1 MNVMIGNRWTK
12 HDVHQFLVRGQWFG
26 SLPAP
31 MQETIL
37 ARSDIVHFPT
47 NAVLYKF
54 GDAVDGVYAALDG
67 DLRAYANGGDGER
80 FFFRA
85 LGPGSW
91 FGDANLLDPQSKRM
105 IDVCA
110 ASAATALFL
119 PQAAYHELTESDP
132 AIYRA
137 FVQLL
142 CMHARYASR
151 IVIETRSEAPMR
163 TARALL
169 RLARA
174 HGVAGGEG
182 TRLAMNLS
190 QADLASLV
198 GVSRQYMNELIA
210 RWEQEGL
217 LRWNGKAQPL
227 LDTERLHGLLGPLDA
242 WIREHEDWV

>member
-12 HDVHQFLVRGQWFG
+12 EGVHQFLARGQWFG
-26 SLPAP
+26 SLPGP
-31 MQETIL
+31 MQEKIL
-37 ARSDIVHFPT
+37 ARSEIVHFPA

-54 GDAVDGVYAALDG
+54 GDPVDGVYAALDG

-91 FGDANLLDPQSKRM
+91 FGDANLLDPQATRI

-110 ASAATALFL
+110 ASAATALFM
-119 PQAAYHELTESDP
+119 PEPAYRELTESDP

-142 CMHARYASR
+142 CIHARYASR

-174 HGVAGGEG
+174 HGVAAADG

-210 RWEQEGL
+210 RWEQEGF
-217 LRWNGKAQPL
+217 LRWNGKAQPM
-227 LDTERLHGLLGPLDA
+227 LDTERLNSLLGPYDA

>member
-1 MNVMIGNRWTK
+1 MNVMIDNQWTK
-12 HDVHQFLVRGQWFG
+12 EDAHKFLARGRWFG
-26 SLPAP
+26 SLPVP
-31 MQETIL
+31 MQEKIL
-37 ARSDIVHFPT
+37 SRCEVVRFPAG
-47 NAVLYKF
+47 AVLYKF
-54 GDAVDGVYAALDG
+54 GDAVDGLYAALQG
-67 DLRAYANGGDGER
+67 DLRAYVNGGDGER

-91 FGDANLLDPQSKRM
+91 FGDANLLDPQARRI

-110 ASAATALFL
+110 ASAATVLFM
-119 PQAAYHELTESDP
+119 PEAHYREITESDP

-142 CMHARYASR
+142 LLHARYASR
-151 IVIETRSEAPMR
+151 IVIETRSEAPIR
-163 TARALL
+163 TARALV

-174 HGVAGGEG
+174 HGVAGDDG

-210 RWEQEGL
+210 RWEEEGL
-217 LRWNGKAQPL
+217 LRWNGKSQPL
-227 LDTERLHGLLGPLDA
+227 LDTERLSGLLGPYDT
-242 WIREHEDWV
+242 WILEHEDWV